1 MSKSLSSALRR
12 QIISYDPADPASP
25 SISEFCR
32 THGISRPSFYKVR
45 DRYAAEGNA
54 ALNPRSRAPK
64 KPARTFTTDTANIV
78 LDVRERVS
86 SSGWDAGPKT
96 IWFTVVDEAL
106 FADECIPSVST
117 IARILK
123 DAGVVAKNPKK
134 RPRTSYIRFQRA
146 AAMELWQLDAFEFRL
161 FDHDDTAL
169 RTKVTIYQ
177 LIDDSTRMDVGTSA
191 YGRPENGDDAVTTV
205 STALDA
211 YGVPQEL
218 LSDNG
223 AAFNLSRQGA
233 VTQLQRVLADRG
245 CLAITGQFRSPT
257 TQGKDER
264 SHQTLQRFL
273 TAHKPV
279 TLDAVQD
286 LLVDYRKHYNHHR
299 PHQSLP
305 GSMRPGQAWQAAE
318 HRPSDG
324 TPIPHT
330 DLVATALAYKAKNTR
345 TAATAELVGQD
356 RQHTVRGHLR
366 PLPDQ
371 VVVTKANP
379 QIYLQGKIIK
389 VPTHLVGTYA
399 PVLTDTEYMLFD
411 TRDGGESIGFPMP
424 LDVAEVTGR
433 MILLWQVRGARIRD
447 PKPSWLD
454 KQRTYAAKHYAS
466 HDGRTES
473 GSVNEVMN
481 EDLSEKS

>member
-1 MSKSLSSALRR
+1 MSKSLSPAVRR
-12 QIISYDPADPASP
+12 QIITYDSTDPNAP

-64 KPARTFTTDTANIV
+64 KPARTFTSDTAKIV
-78 LDVRERVS
+78 LDVRQRLA

-106 FADECIPSVST
+106 FPDDRIPSVST
-117 IARILK
+117 IARILR

-146 AAMELWQLDAFEFRL
+146 AAMELWQLDAFEFTL
-161 FDHDDTAL
+161 FDHDDKAL

-177 LIDDSTRMDVGTSA
+177 LIDDSTRLDVGTSA
-191 YGRPENGDDAVTTV
+191 YGRPENGDDAVEAV
-205 STALDA
+205 SVALDA

-233 VTQLQRVLADRG
+233 VTRLQRVLADRG

-273 TAHKPV
+273 TAHKPA

-305 GSMRPGQAWQAAE
+305 GSMRPGQAWQVAE
-318 HRPSDG
+318 HRPSGG
-324 TPIPHT
+324 TVIPHT
-330 DLVATALAYKAKNTR
+330 DLVATALAHKAKKAR
-345 TAATAELVGQD
+345 TVATAPGDPD
-356 RQHTVRGHLR
+356 RQHTARGRLR
-366 PLPDQ
+366 PLPDE

-399 PVLTDTEYMLFD
+399 PVLTETEYMLFD
-411 TRDGGESIGFPMP
+411 TRDGAESIGFPMP

-466 HDGRTES
+466 HDDRTEG

-481 EDLSEKS
+481 EDLAEKS